1 MIIVDKIDGEFVVVE
16 LEDGNK
22 YICPREIFPDNIA
35 EGDFV
40 KVTIEKKEES
50 V

>member
-1 MIIVDKIDGEFVVVE
+1 MIIIDKIDGEFVVVK

-22 YICPREIFPDNIA
+22 YVCPREIFPESIKV
-35 EGDFV
+35 GDAV
-40 KVTIEKKEES
+40 KIIIDSKEES

>member
-1 MIIVDKIDGEFVVVE
+1 MIIINKIDGEFVVVE

-22 YICPREIFPDNIA
+22 YVCPREIFPENIKV
-35 EGDFV
+35 GDKV
-40 KVTIEKKEES
+40 KVTIEKIEES